1 KMTDIIAYGPPPD
14 SEDSDDSSYD
24 GFYFAEKVN
33 IPKIHIFQA
42 LLKPFVAISVQLKRE
57 KFKPH
62 VSPYQSLYD
71 ALLDGDVPRLFEL
84 IDELHFAV
92 DQPLCGGNTMLMH
105 ACHNGN
111 LELASQLI
119 GRYKANVNKQVDS
132 IMPLMLACDC
142 LSRDAVVAEQLVR
155 LLLSQGAV
163 VNVSDKFGMTPF
175 MFACRN
181 GFTNVVRLLI
191 KDVSFDAVDNQGCTP
206 IFFAVEHNHAE
217 IVKLL
222 VEAGVN
228 ATIANNKGYTPQQVA
243 EFHGFYDLLELL
255 PRERSVYMVPT
266 AFLAYNTLRDH
277 VPRIFL
283 KSDCPEYFQELNGI
297 LRALNMEN
305 MVEHFAKSRISLG
318 EFLNMDDK
326 KLCEVGVKF
335 PIYRNKIMKGIL
347 DFHLHHWSKKS
358 IARVKR
364 DGMDNFYDI
373 LMITGNH
380 LQHLVVIQASLRFVM
395 QNQLQGKLGQPL
407 EMQLSNLQSSLNAYR
422 GVIND
427 LTKTV
432 KYLGSFSPPKN
443 PLYID
448 YNEILAERKRRKVRS
463 YFKYTTIILGISVF
477 ICLKCKWMF

>member
-1 KMTDIIAYGPPPD
+1 MTNTMTYGPPPD
-14 SEDSDDSSYD
+14 SDDSDESSYD
-24 GFYFAEKVN
+24 GFYFAEK
-33 IPKIHIFQA
+33 
-42 LLKPFVAISVQLKRE
+42 LKRE

-62 VSPYQSLYD
+62 VPPDQSLYN
-71 ALLDGDVPRLFEL
+71 ALMDGDFHRVCEL
-84 IDELHFAV
+84 IDELHFEV
-92 DQPLCGGNTMLMH
+92 DNPVCGGQTMLMH

-111 LELASQLI
+111 FELASHLI
-119 GRYKANVNKQVDS
+119 NKYKANVNKQVDS
-132 IMPLMLACDC
+132 TMPLMLACDC
-142 LSRDAVVAEQLVR
+142 LSKDGVVAEKLVR
-155 LLLSQGAV
+155 LLLCKGAII
-163 VNVSDKFGMTPF
+163 NVSDKFGMTPF

-181 GFTNVVRLLI
+181 GYTNVVRLLI
-191 KDVSFDAVDNQGCTP
+191 KDVSFEARDNQGWTP
-206 IFFAVEHNHAE
+206 IFFAVENNHAD

-222 VEAGVN
+222 VEAGFN
-228 ATIANNKGYTPQQVA
+228 ATIANNKGYTPKQVA

-255 PRERSVYMVPT
+255 PRENSVYMVPT
-266 AFLAYNTLRDH
+266 DFLTYSTLRDH

-283 KSDCPEYFQELNGI
+283 KSDCPEYFQELNSI

-326 KLCEVGVKF
+326 KLCDIGVKF

-358 IARVKR
+358 IARVKK

-380 LQHLVVIQASLRFVM
+380 LQHLVIIQASLRFVI
-395 QNQLQGKLGQPL
+395 QNQLQNKLGQPL
-407 EMQLSNLQSSLNAYR
+407 EMQLTNLHSSLNAYR

-443 PLYID
+443 PLYINYD
-448 YNEILAERKRRKVRS
+448 EILAERKRSKVRS

-477 ICLKCKWMF
+477 ICFKCKWMF

>member
-1 KMTDIIAYGPPPD
+1 KIMDTMAYGPPPD
-14 SEDSDDSSYD
+14 SDDSDGSSYD
-24 GFYFAEKVN
+24 GFYFAEK
-33 IPKIHIFQA
+33 
-42 LLKPFVAISVQLKRE
+42 LKRE
-57 KFKPH
+57 KFKPY
-62 VSPYQSLYD
+62 VPPDQSLYD
-71 ALLDGDVPRLFEL
+71 ALLDGDFHRVCEL
-84 IDELHFAV
+84 IDELHFTV
-92 DQPLCGGNTMLMH
+92 DQPVCGGPTMLMH

-111 LELASQLI
+111 FELASHLI
-119 GRYKANVNKQVDS
+119 TNYKANVNKQVDS
-132 IMPLMLACDC
+132 VMPLMLACDC
-142 LSRDAVVAEQLVR
+142 QSKNAVVAEKLVR
-155 LLLSQGAV
+155 LLLAQGAV

-175 MFACRN
+175 MFACRS
-181 GFTNVVRLLI
+181 GYINVVRMLI
-191 KDVSFDAVDNQGCTP
+191 KEVSFDAVDNQGCTP
-206 IFFAVEHNHAE
+206 IFFAVENNHAD

-222 VEAGVN
+222 IEAGVN
-228 ATIANNKGYTPQQVA
+228 ANIANNKGYTPKQVA

-255 PRERSVYMVPT
+255 PRERSVYVVPT
-266 AFLAYNTLRDH
+266 EFLAYNTLRDH

-283 KSDCPEYFQELNGI
+283 KSDCPEYFQELNNI
-297 LRALNMEN
+297 LHALNLEN
-305 MVEHFAKSRISLG
+305 MVEHFAKSRISLS
-318 EFLNMDDK
+318 EFLNMNDK
-326 KLCEVGVKF
+326 KLCEVGIKF

-364 DGMDNFYDI
+364 DGMENFYDI

-380 LQHLVVIQASLRFVM
+380 LQHLVIIQASLRFVI
-395 QNQLQGKLGQPL
+395 QNQLQCKLGQPL
-407 EMQLSNLQSSLNAYR
+407 EMQLINLQSSLNAYR
-422 GVIND
+422 GAIND